1 MYSGSS
7 AEDMARAKEED
18 SLEKA
23 AWSQEQERAKT
34 SLILEAEAVVKRC
47 RASKNAAGKAAV
59 GNVLDRHRVRAGR
72 KAEIDEGSGRAA
84 ALRDQAEPQEDAVEG
99 QAPAAGSAIDDAIDQ
114 ALKDLGLF
122 E

>member
-7 AEDMARAKEED
+7 AQDMARAKEED

-59 GNVLDRHRVRAGR
+59 GNILDKHRIRAGR
-72 KAEIDEGSGRAA
+72 KAEIDENSGRAA
-84 ALRDQAEPQEDAVEG
+84 ALRDQA
-99 QAPAAGSAIDDAIDQ
+99 APRKTPWKDRRPPRAAPLTMPSTRR
-114 ALKDLGLF
+114 
-122 E
+122 